1 MKKSLLRL
9 ATATLVATATSTA
22 FAGEKVAIGVSITLE
37 RLFGGVTERLRR
49 ACKTPV
55 IYAN

>member
-22 FAGEKVAIGVSITLE
+22 F
-37 RLFGGVTERLRR
+37 GGVTERLRR
-49 ACKTPV
+49 ACKTPI